1 MGVMTNIPEGFRPL
15 LAAKTPEEHELH
27 KLDGKWPLYGSPK
40 YDGIR
45 AVVLGGVVYSRTLK
59 PIRNT
64 YVQRTFGRPEF
75 EGLDGELILGD
86 PTAKGCFQATT
97 SAVMTIGSETP
108 VRFWVFDRIT
118 QGDFSS
124 RFVGREKMEH
134 PDLEW
139 VPQVPLANWA
149 RVLEYEEQC
158 LTQGYEGVM
167 LRSPFGAYK
176 FGRST
181 LREGHL
187 IKVKRFEDG
196 EAIVQDFVEKY
207 YNRNE
212 PIIDALGLQ
221 KRSSSIEGKV
231 PAGVL
236 GAFVVRDVT
245 TGLVFEIGS
254 GLDDYWRSEVW
265 NNKEKYKGSIIKYKY
280 QPYGVKELPRSP
292 IFLGFRD
299 PIDM

>member
-1 MGVMTNIPEGFRPL
+1 MAKTFQPL
-15 LAAKTPEEHELH
+15 LSGKAPDDLSALKRPVFVSP
-27 KLDGKWPLYGSPK
+27 KLDGIRCVVK
-40 YDGIR
+40 DGQALTRKLKLIPNR
-45 AVVLGGVVYSRTLK
+45 RIQGLLG
-59 PIRNT
+59 NA
-64 YVQRTFGRPEF
+64 EF
-75 EGLDGELILGD
+75 DGLDGELTVGEPNAVD
-86 PTAKGCFQATT
+86 TWNATQ
-97 SAVMTIGSETP
+97 SGVMSHDGEP
-108 VRFWVFDRIT
+108 VFTFHVFDDFTDPGFGFEDRLFAADSRVRAIADHTHGIT
-118 QGDFSS
+118 LVHHELAHTVEDVMRLQDKWVS
-124 RFVGREKMEH
+124 R
-134 PDLEW
+134 
-139 VPQVPLANWA
+139 
-149 RVLEYEEQC
+149 
-158 LTQGYEGVM
+158 GYEGVM